1 MKIARWFGIVALL
14 LVAAGCGG
22 PRGTTPAAQPK
33 GDGVHWQT
41 NFVQALKQAKQE
53 GKPVLVDVMASWCEP
68 CKRLQREV
76 WSRPDVGELS
86 KSFVPV
92 QVDAD
97 LDRDVRTKLGA
108 NSYPTT
114 IFLSPEGT
122 EIERVLAAVPYEDM
136 LKAMQGVLDKMKASK

>member
-1 MKIARWFGIVALL
+1 MKIARWLGLVALL

-22 PRGTTPAAQPK
+22 PHAKTPAAPPK
-33 GDGVHWQT
+33 GDGVRWQT
-41 NFVQALKQAKQE
+41 DFAQALKQARQE
-53 GKPVLVDVMASWCEP
+53 GKPVLVDVMATWCKP
-68 CKRLQREV
+68 CQRMQKEV

-97 LDRDVRTKLGA
+97 LNRDVRTKLGA
-108 NSYPTT
+108 NSFPAT

-136 LKAMQGVLDKMKASK
+136 LKAMQGVLDKTKASK